1 MKLRE
6 FRQQLETDPEY
17 NQALEELQL
26 KFDFGN
32 AVLRARLNKNW
43 SQAQLADAVGTKQAN
58 ISRIEAGM
66 GNTTFTLAQKILN
79 VLDLCCH
86 FDAVEPQ
93 SVQYRTTSS
102 DKSTSYSV
110 EEFIWK
116 QDTPCGPIYKLIGA
130 EAKDAV
136 GLFQ

>member
-6 FRQQLETDPEY
+6 FRLRLETDPEY
-17 NQALEELQL
+17 NQALEELLL
-26 KFDFGN
+26 KFYFGN

-66 GNTTFTLAQKILN
+66 GNTTFSLAQKILN

-93 SVQYRTTSS
+93 SVQFKTTSL
-102 DKSTSYSV
+102 DKSTTYSV
-110 EEFIWK
+110 DEISWK
-116 QDTPCGPIYKLIGA
+116 QDIPCGPIYKLIST
-130 EAKDAV
+130 EANDIV